1 MTSAQQPKLIG
12 AGGGG
17 TGKGTGGGSSRTPRT
32 AKDSLDSRQ
41 YATVVDLI
49 SEGEIEGLVFGNR
62 SIYLNNT
69 PLLGSDEAQTPNFQD
84 VEVQVRTG
92 TQTNQTALTFDS
104 AVSNIRGSS
113 PADVIPVGLTVTQN
127 GPITRVIQDTNVDV
141 VRVSLSVPALQRIR
155 ASTGDT
161 IGTKIEFKIE
171 VQYNSLPFEQLTLN
185 DGGIISG
192 RTADEY
198 RRDYDITLTRPN
210 PADVVSIRVSRIT
223 DDSTNTL
230 LSNELIWASYTEIIR
245 AKLTYPNSALIG
257 LRVDAEQFNSIPS
270 RSYFIKGVKIQ
281 IPSGASVDENT
292 GRIIYP
298 ADFIWD
304 GTFSAAVW
312 CACPAWILWDL
323 LTDSRYGVGEHISVS
338 QLDRWAFYR
347 ASRYCNELV
356 DGEARFSCNVTIQ
369 TSDDV
374 FKLIND
380 LLSVMRCR
388 GYWNNGG
395 LTITQ
400 DRPELDPVCLFT
412 NANVS
417 EEGFTYSNS
426 SLKTRPNIV
435 VASYLDIGEYDEN
448 GVWRDGL
455 RDTAYEV
462 VEDTESIEKYGAIRL
477 DVEAFACVSRKQANR
492 YARAILYSERYEK
505 DVVSFMPRLDSGLI
519 VRPGQVVRIADA
531 VKQMGR
537 RAGLVSAAT
546 TTTITVDNT
555 SATDLT
561 FTGSSELSVYLSDGT
576 VAKSPIASIAGAV
589 ITLQTA
595 LPAAPPR
602 NSVWMLDTPTTAD
615 ESTLWRI
622 VSVQEEDDINYS
634 VSAIRYNPDKYTY
647 IDAPNLLQPRIPT
660 SLNQIPAPPTN
671 LSIVKVG
678 TSTTAEVQYE
688 VNGRVA
694 VKITAGWQGPQGI
707 KNFRVKY
714 RGDDDNFTT
723 VIVQGTVFDILDVQP
738 DTTYTIQV
746 SSVSANNGLYSTPVE
761 IFYTV
766 SGLSAAP
773 TNVSGLT
780 LAPISDN
787 VAILTWDEAIDLDVR
802 LGGKVIIRHDP
813 RLLST
818 GAEWGF
824 ATQVV
829 NAVDGKATQKQVPL
843 IPGTYFLKFED
854 YLGNRSEVATGFEV
868 KLPQYATRLRLDLY
882 VEEDYVAAYYN
893 AGVAWAEH
901 TLDQPFSG
909 TLTNC
914 VYDSTE
920 QALVIAGGQDYAE
933 ADYADQTYVLSSVL
947 SEYID
952 AGYADPLYILG
963 ELTAEYLFKETLDLG
978 TTYDVNFRRN
988 VLVRSLTTGEL
999 FDNKSGLFDDA
1010 EGLFDG
1016 NNNDAVNL
1024 VLYIRATTDDPS
1036 VAPTW
1041 GDWIELINCNLQGR
1055 AFQLKAIL
1063 STATSAT
1070 NLAVM
1075 QLEVIPELL
1084 SRVASNVAPISSSAV
1099 TFDAPFFCLNSVTV
1113 SPISLQLTER
1123 FVLSDPNRNG
1133 FTINFFRDQEPITE
1147 DYNYMATGYG
1157 RAL

>member
-1 MTSAQQPKLIG
+1 MTAAHPPQLIG

-17 TGKGTGGGSSRTPRT
+17 LGKGTGGGSSRTPRT

-62 SIYLNNT
+62 SIYLNNV
-69 PLLGSDEAQTPNFQD
+69 PLLGSDDAQTPNFQD

-92 TQTNQTALTFDS
+92 TQSQTSLSFSS
-104 AVSNIRGSS
+104 AVADIRGSS
-113 PADVIPVGLTVTQN
+113 PADVIPVGLTVSKN
-127 GPITRVIQDTNVDV
+127 GPVTRIINDPNVDA
-141 VRVSLSVPALQRIR
+141 VRVSLSVPALQKIR

-161 IGTKIEFKIE
+161 VGSKIEFTIE
-171 VQYNSLPFEQLTLN
+171 VQYNTLPFQQLTLN

-198 RRDYDITLTRPN
+198 RRDYDITLNRPN
-210 PADVVSIRVSRIT
+210 PSDNVSIRVSRLT
-223 DDSTNTL
+223 DDSTSTL
-230 LSNELIWASYTEIIR
+230 LSNELIWASYTEIIK
-245 AKLTYPNSALIG
+245 AKLSYPNSALIG

-281 IPSGASVDENT
+281 IPNGVTVDENT

-298 ADFIWD
+298 SDFIWD

-323 LTDSRYGVGEHISVS
+323 LTDSRYGVGEHIDAA

-369 TSDDV
+369 TADDV
-374 FKLIND
+374 FKLIGD

-388 GYWNNGG
+388 GYWNSGS

-417 EEGFTYSNS
+417 EAGFTYSNS
-426 SLKTRPNIV
+426 SLKTRPNVV
-435 VASYLDIGEYDEN
+435 VASYLDIGEYDSE

-455 RDTAYEV
+455 RDVAYEV
-462 VEDTESIEKYGAIRL
+462 VEDTESIEKYGVIRL
-477 DVEAFACVSRKQANR
+477 EVEAFGCVSRKQANR
-492 YARAILYSERYEK
+492 YARAILYSERFEK
-505 DVVSFMPRLDSGLI
+505 DVVSFMPRLDSGLL
-519 VRPGQVVRIADA
+519 VRPGHVVRIADA
-531 VKQMGR
+531 VKQQGR
-537 RAGLVSAAT
+537 RGGLVSSAT

-561 FTGSSELSVYLSDGT
+561 FTSSSILSVYLSDGT
-576 VAKSPIASIAGAV
+576 VAKSPIQSVVGSV
-589 ITLQTA
+589 ITLQVA
-595 LPAAPPR
+595 LSAAPPR
-602 NSVWMLDTPTTAD
+602 NSVWLLDTPASAD

-622 VSVQEEDDINYS
+622 VGVQEEDDINYS

-660 SLNQIPAPPTN
+660 SLNPIPAPPTN

-678 TSTTAEVQYE
+678 TSSTAEVQYE

-694 VKITAGWQGPQGI
+694 VKITAGWQGPQGV
-707 KNFRVKY
+707 KNFRVRY

-723 VIVQGTVFDILDVQP
+723 VTVQGTVFDILDVQP
-738 DTTYTIQV
+738 NTTYTIQV
-746 SSVSANNGLYSTPVE
+746 SSVSASNGLYSAPIE

-766 SGLSAAP
+766 TGLSAVPA
-773 TNVSGLT
+773 NVSGLT

-787 VAILTWDEAIDLDVR
+787 VAILTWDEATDLDVR
-802 LGGKVIIRHDP
+802 LGGKVIIKHDP
-813 RLLST
+813 RLLAT

-843 IPGTYFLKFED
+843 LPGTYFLKFED

-868 KLPQYATRLRLDLY
+868 KLPQYAARLRLDLY
-882 VEEDYVAAYYN
+882 VEEEYVTAYYT
-893 AGVAWAEH
+893 AGVAWTDH

-914 VYDSTE
+914 VYDSAE
-920 QALVIAGGQDYAE
+920 QALVITGGQDYAE
-933 ADYADQTYVLSSVL
+933 AGYVDQTYALSSVL
-947 SEYID
+947 SEYTD
-952 AGYADPLYILG
+952 AGYADPLYVLG

-988 VLVRSLTTGEL
+988 VLVRSITTGEL
-999 FDNKSGLFDDA
+999 FDSKSGLFDA
-1010 EGLFDG
+1010 AQGLFDG
-1016 NNNDAVNL
+1016 TGNDAVNT
-1024 VLYIRATTDDPS
+1024 VLYIRTTPDDP
-1036 VAPTW
+1036 AATPTW
-1041 GDWIELINCNLQGR
+1041 SGWIELINCNLQGR
-1055 AFQLKAIL
+1055 AFQLKAVL
-1063 STATSAT
+1063 STTTNST

-1084 SRVASNVAPISSSAV
+1084 SRVASNSAPISSSAV
-1099 TFDAPFFCLNSVTV
+1099 AFDAPFFCLNSVTV

-1123 FVLSDPNRNG
+1123 FVLSNPDRNG
-1133 FTINFFRDQEPITE
+1133 FTINFFRDQQPIAE